1 MLPPPGESPADEYER
16 RFADERKRARQAV
29 KGWANW
35 SLGTHA
41 VIPALFGACGPV
53 LFLGGVSSDVENA
66 FMVLVIATAF
76 GLLTASF
83 ITAAFAGVTTLR
95 SWSALPWL
103 LRLYGLTPWLVFA
116 TECAL
121 GLAMFL

>member
-1 MLPPPGESPADEYER
+1 MLPLVESPADEYER
-16 RFADERKRARQAV
+16 RFADERKRASQAV

-41 VIPALFGACGPV
+41 AIAALWGSCCGAL
-53 LFLGGVSSDVENA
+53 LFVGGVSSDVTN
-66 FMVLVIATAF
+66 AF
-76 GLLTASF
+76 GLLMLATTFGLVIASF
-83 ITAAFAGVTTLR
+83 VTAAFAGVMTLR

-121 GLAMFL
+121 GLATFL